1 MILVLD
7 TSVLVSILITK
18 DTPPDRLYQAWLQ
31 GRFELVTSEVQLAE
45 FARVLQYERLQKYI
59 RIQTGAAEML
69 NMLREEAQIV
79 GPLPDISAS
88 PDPDD
93 NAIIATAIA
102 GQADWLISGDKK
114 DLLSLGEVE
123 GVAIL
128 TVREALTRLG
138 L

>member
-7 TSVLVSILITK
+7 TSVLVSTLITK

-31 GRFELVTSEVQLAE
+31 GRFDLVTSEVQLAE

-59 RIQTGAAEML
+59 RIRTGAAEML
-69 NMLREEAQIV
+69 NLLREEAQIV
-79 GPLPDISAS
+79 GDLPEVAVS

-93 NAIIATAIA
+93 NAIIATALA
-102 GQADWLISGDKK
+102 GRADWLISGDKK

-123 GVAIL
+123 GVTIL